1 MYFVIQVISGKESS
15 IIDILNRKLS
25 KDLFFECFFPQRM
38 RMKKFNGGWKKVI
51 ERYFPGYIFI
61 DTDNPKRLYSELRT
75 IGEFTKLLGKQD
87 NENFLPLSEE
97 ESRIIDSLMGK
108 ETNRITDISYIDINE
123 NDEVQVIEGPLLGFE
138 GKIKKINLHKRTAT
152 ILLDMCGREV
162 ETILGIE
169 FIEKRKTCQ

>member
-1 MYFVIQVISGKESS
+1 
-15 IIDILNRKLS
+15 
-25 KDLFFECFFPQRM
+25 
-38 RMKKFNGGWKKVI
+38 
-51 ERYFPGYIFI
+51 
-61 DTDNPKRLYSELRT
+61 
-75 IGEFTKLLGKQD
+75 
-87 NENFLPLSEE
+87 
-97 ESRIIDSLMGK
+97 MGK